1 MYHPEYQV
9 MNFESPRTF
18 NVVNNTATMQI
29 FQNIGLFIYK
39 EVLRNRLN
47 SVVSQTVDLSS
58 VDDLWGT
65 TSPMVFD
72 SNILISAYAI
82 PTNATALS
90 Q

>member
-1 MYHPEYQV
+1 

-65 TSPMVFD
+65 TSPMIFD

>member
-1 MYHPEYQV
+1 

-65 TSPMVFD
+65 TSPMIFD

-82 PTNATALS
+82 PTNGTALS